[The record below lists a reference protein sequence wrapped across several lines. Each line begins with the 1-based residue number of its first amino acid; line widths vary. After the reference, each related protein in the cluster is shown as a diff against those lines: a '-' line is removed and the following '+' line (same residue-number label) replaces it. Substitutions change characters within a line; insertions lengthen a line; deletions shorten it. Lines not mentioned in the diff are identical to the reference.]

1 MQSDSGKTGGFF
13 NKMMH
18 MVRGAPTASGV
29 EGEPDTDA
37 LNASQALQEGVERKR
52 RNDAIRQQEFA
63 HLRQLRQRH
72 EAVGHSSAG
81 NAASAEGFLPSLL
94 GQETRSSET
103 LQKIDE
109 IEAQMS
115 GQWWRQPGAA
125 ASAADKSAKQKPLSA
140 QQWSALPILGEESVV
155 PGTSAAGAGQSGVP
169 SSLPLNNAQAPG
181 PAPIAQAAVA
191 AEKSFE
197 PHPDLEEAAI
207 LFAHG
212 DIQGART
219 RLLEQLSQLLSV
231 EGADAKHISVL
242 WHTVLDLCR
251 AVGDEDAFE
260 PLAIDY
266 AEHFGRSAPLWSSLP
281 GRLGMA
287 PLYGTEQKSVSRRRL
302 QWASPA
308 MLTVGA
314 IHALRTAHQD
324 APQPW
329 CMSWLRLNAIDEV
342 ALAPLAQL
350 LTDWADQPGQFV
362 MSDAGKVLALL
373 EEKTPLQDANCAPQ
387 WWVVR
392 MALLRLMHRMDAYEQ
407 VALDYCITYEVSPP
421 SWVPPQCH
429 CVVQEEGEADISIL
443 QEATTLLSQ
452 STATTHSSGASL
464 AVAAAGEGLFGV
476 IEGDAQAR
484 LDALSEQVQS
494 GQVLEV
500 SCENLIRL
508 DFVAAGSVLN
518 WAAEM
523 QAKGVSL
530 RFTRLH
536 QLVAV
541 FFCIIG
547 IQEHAVVKA
556 TVA

>member
-1 MQSDSGKTGGFF
+1 MQPDSGKTGGFF
-13 NKMMH
+13 NKVMH
-18 MVRGAPTASGV
+18 MVRGVPGASGL
-29 EGEPDTDA
+29 EGEPDSDGLSAAQT
-37 LNASQALQEGVERKR
+37 LQESVERKR

-72 EAVGHSSAG
+72 EAVAQSAG
-81 NAASAEGFLPSLL
+81 ADAAREDGFLPSLL
-94 GQETRSSET
+94 GMETRSSET

-115 GQWWRQPGAA
+115 GQWWRQP
-125 ASAADKSAKQKPLSA
+125 SAAPSVPDKSVKPKTLSSR
-140 QQWSALPILGEESVV
+140 QWSVLPVLGEESVV
-155 PGTSAAGAGQSGVP
+155 LPAASEAAQATVPSLLPGSEMLAAGP
-169 SSLPLNNAQAPG
+169 
-181 PAPIAQAAVA
+181 AAVTA
-191 AEKSFE
+191 TEVPVDKGFE

-219 RLLEQLSQLLSV
+219 RLLEQLLQLLSM
-231 EGADAKHISVL
+231 EGADAVQVSVL
-242 WHTVLDLCR
+242 WHALLDLCR
-251 AVGDEDAFE
+251 AVGDEEAFE

-281 GRLGMA
+281 ARLGMA
-287 PLYGTEQKSVSRRRL
+287 PLYGVEQKSVTRRRL
-302 QWASPA
+302 QWACPA

-314 IHALRTAHQD
+314 IHALRSAHQD

-329 CMSWLRLNAIDEV
+329 SMSWLRLHSIDEV

-350 LTDWADQPGQFV
+350 LTEWADQPGQFV
-362 MSDAGKVLALL
+362 MSDAGKVLELL
-373 EEKTPLQDANCAPQ
+373 ERQTPLQDAACAPQ

-392 MALLRLMHRMDAYEQ
+392 MALLRLMHRMDDYEQ

-421 SWVPPQCH
+421 SWVAPQCH
-429 CVVQEEGEADISIL
+429 CVVQEEGEADVSIL
-443 QEATTLLSQ
+443 QEGTTLLSVQ
-452 STATTHSSGASL
+452 GVPTAPGGAIQPVPGL
-464 AVAAAGEGLFGV
+464 GEGLSGV
-476 IEGDAQAR
+476 IEGDAQPW
-484 LDALSEQVQS
+484 LDALAEQAHS

-500 SCENLIRL
+500 VCENLIRL

-530 RFTRLH
+530 KFTRLH

-547 IQEHAVVKA
+547 IQEHALVKA
-556 TVA
+556 SAA